1 VCEEVKVPLGLVV
14 QRWRRYGQDRLY
26 VRTFDGEEVGSVNL
40 RTGER
45 TLKRPELGD
54 EMELV
59 VSEYLAGEPVVP
71 PLPAAT
77 EIESAPTGTKPPV
90 KSSRRRTPRPAPV
103 VDADLADRRP
113 GEGVAARAEQL
124 AARNPVAS
132 RLARVFGLRTPDW
145 AWRVG
150 AAGERK
156 VGRRLDRL
164 TRHGWRVLHS
174 VPLGRGG
181 GGDIDHLLIGP
192 AGVFT
197 VNTKT
202 HRGKAVKVGHTVV
215 FVGGAQTNYVVKARR
230 EAQRV
235 AQALTAALGRPV
247 PVTALIICT
256 GQRSV
261 RGWLRNVPFGVQ
273 VIPARWC
280 RLWLRFPGRGLL
292 TPGEVAE
299 LYALARQPGTYQRV

>member
-1 VCEEVKVPLGLVV
+1 VCEEVNVPLGLVV
-14 QRWRRYGQDRLY
+14 ERWRRYGQDRLY
-26 VRTFDGEEVGSVNL
+26 VKTFDGEQVGSVNL

-45 TLKRPELGD
+45 TLQRPELAD

-59 VSEYLAGEPVVP
+59 VSEYLAGQPVAP
-71 PLPAAT
+71 ALAAAT
-77 EIESAPTGTKPPV
+77 EIEVASTGTPPPLKP
-90 KSSRRRTPRPAPV
+90 SRRRAPQSAPV
-103 VDADLADRRP
+103 ADADLADRRP
-113 GEGVAARAEQL
+113 GEGVAARADLL

-164 TRHGWRVLHS
+164 TRDGWKVLHS

-181 GGDIDHLLIGP
+181 DTDHLLIGP

-202 HRGKAVKVGHTVV
+202 HRRKVVRVGHTVV
-215 FVGGAQTNYVVKARR
+215 FVGRSQTDYVVKARR

-256 GQRSV
+256 GQSSV
-261 RGWLRNVPFGVQ
+261 RGWLRNAPFGVQ
-273 VIPARWC
+273 VLPARWA

-292 TPGEVAE
+292 TPVAVE
-299 LYALARQPGTYQRV
+299 QLYAIARQPGTYQSV